1 MKKKHLLLFFLI
13 VSIFSNSQENKVD
26 GKGKKQGY
34 WKKMFPATSITD
46 YEGTFKD
53 DIPVGE
59 FKYYFK
65 NGKIKAKMFFKE
77 NGNVS
82 YTTIFHED
90 ETNKPIASGKY
101 INKQKDSIWNYWGPS
116 GRISMIETYKEG
128 VLDGK
133 KSIYYVPEL
142 VTDSIPIVAQEL
154 NFKQGLRE
162 GEQKYF
168 FDNGVLKSKANYIN
182 DKIDGELILNS
193 PTGIIEMK
201 ENYVNG
207 IKEGWSYVYDDKGNF
222 VSKVYFV
229 AGDKLDEKQTKK
241 YLEKLNNKK

>member
-1 MKKKHLLLFFLI
+1 
-13 VSIFSNSQENKVD
+13 
-26 GKGKKQGY
+26 
-34 WKKMFPATSITD
+34 
-46 YEGTFKD
+46 
-53 DIPVGE
+53 
-59 FKYYFK
+59 
-65 NGKIKAKMFFKE
+65 
-77 NGNVS
+77 
-82 YTTIFHED
+82 
-90 ETNKPIASGKY
+90 
-101 INKQKDSIWNYWGPS
+101 
-116 GRISMIETYKEG
+116 
-128 VLDGK
+128 
-133 KSIYYVPEL
+133 
-142 VTDSIPIVAQEL
+142 
-154 NFKQGLRE
+154 LRE

>member
-13 VSIFSNSQENKVD
+13 VSIFSYSQDNKVD

-34 WKKMFPATSITD
+34 WKKMFPTTSITD

-53 DIPVGE
+53 DIPIGE

-82 YTTIFHED
+82 YTTIFHEE

-101 INKQKDSIWNYWGPS
+101 VNKQKDSIWNYWGPS
-116 GRISMIETYKEG
+116 GRISMIETYKQG

-133 KSIYYVPEL
+133 KKSIYFSTL
-142 VTDSIPIVAQEL
+142 
-154 NFKQGLRE
+154 
-162 GEQKYF
+162 
-168 FDNGVLKSKANYIN
+168 
-182 DKIDGELILNS
+182 
-193 PTGIIEMK
+193 
-201 ENYVNG
+201 
-207 IKEGWSYVYDDKGNF
+207 
-222 VSKVYFV
+222 
-229 AGDKLDEKQTKK
+229 
-241 YLEKLNNKK
+241 